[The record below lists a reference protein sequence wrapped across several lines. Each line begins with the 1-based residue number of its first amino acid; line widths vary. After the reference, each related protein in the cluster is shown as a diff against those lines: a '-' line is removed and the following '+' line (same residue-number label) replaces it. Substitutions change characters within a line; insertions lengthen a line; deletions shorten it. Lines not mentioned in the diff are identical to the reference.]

1 MCIFFSKLTPKQQY
15 LADSFPIRSNSM
27 SIEHLLCASKQCC
40 IEWGLPAK
48 QFDDYNGRNL
58 RGHHLNNPFISWM
71 SINMKLTGAAC
82 LCGPFSPPPSSDKKI
97 GANNAEQSFL
107 SGFSTIKR
115 GELRN
120 LIEKKNSLTPWYY
133 LPIIYEDKSC
143 WLYPE

>member
-1 MCIFFSKLTPKQQY
+1 
-15 LADSFPIRSNSM
+15 
-27 SIEHLLCASKQCC
+27 
-40 IEWGLPAK
+40 
-48 QFDDYNGRNL
+48 
-58 RGHHLNNPFISWM
+58 M

-97 GANNAEQSFL
+97 EANNAEQSFL

>member
-1 MCIFFSKLTPKQQY
+1 
-15 LADSFPIRSNSM
+15 
-27 SIEHLLCASKQCC
+27 
-40 IEWGLPAK
+40 
-48 QFDDYNGRNL
+48 
-58 RGHHLNNPFISWM
+58 M

-82 LCGPFSPPPSSDKKI
+82 LCGPFSPQSDKKI

-143 WLYPE
+143 WLYSE